1 MVWVLLVVLTDQL
14 PELDSELV
22 VGSSDE
28 GCRAHDNRV
37 VLLVAFNVDIW
48 KQSV

>member
-1 MVWVLLVVLTDQL
+1 MAWILLVVLTDQL

-22 VGSSDE
+22 IGSSDE
-28 GCRAHDNRV
+28 GCGAHDERV
-37 VLLVAFNVDIW
+37 VLLVAFNIDIW